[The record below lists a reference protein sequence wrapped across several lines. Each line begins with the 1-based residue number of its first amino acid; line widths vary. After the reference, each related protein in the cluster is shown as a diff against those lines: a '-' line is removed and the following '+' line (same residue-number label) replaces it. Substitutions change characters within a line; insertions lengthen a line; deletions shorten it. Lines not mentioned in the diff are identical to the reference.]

1 MEFDGHC
8 IICLLYSYQTVL
20 ERRAF
25 IEALLDE
32 LDMNPNGCVFLCS
45 DCYTEVTSRS
55 AALN

>member
-1 MEFDGHC
+1 MELDSHC

-32 LDMNPNGCVFLCS
+32 LSMNPNGHVSLCS
-45 DCYTEVTSRS
+45 DCYIEVTGS
-55 AALN
+55 AASQN